1 MKLIVLI
8 AGILTVFTL
17 SVLGLAML
25 AAQWHN
31 SSILESV
38 DAHVGN
44 DRILAAVE
52 TDIAHIFQKA
62 FLAFGV
68 VALILSFGFAL
79 MISAILTRP
88 LKNMS
93 QAIHDISMGNLK
105 GAIAP
110 GSRIDEYETLAAALR
125 RITKTMKLAMLAQQ
139 DKAKTQEETLR
150 QHTGSIRT
158 KLFGTEKRKENTPE

>member
-1 MKLIVLI
+1 MKLIVFI

-31 SSILESV
+31 TSILESV
-38 DAHVGN
+38 DENVGN
-44 DRILAAVE
+44 DRILAAVQMDVS
-52 TDIAHIFQKA
+52 TIFQKA
-62 FLAFGV
+62 FLVFGISALLLSLGA
-68 VALILSFGFAL
+68 ALI
-79 MISAILTRP
+79 ISAILTRP

-110 GSRIDEYETLAAALR
+110 GSRIDEYETLAAALH

-139 DKAKTQEETLR
+139 EKATTQEQDIH
-150 QHTGSIRT
+150 QHATSIRT
-158 KLFGTEKRKENTPE
+158 RLFGKEKNREHTPE